1 MDSLTQI
8 LLGASAAAAV
18 VPAGHRRAAL
28 AAGAALGTLP
38 DLDSLPLLLLTDDP
52 VTLMTMHRG
61 ASHSLLVLP
70 LVAWAIWWFF
80 RRRGGRVAQAPRRWF
95 WAILLA
101 LVTHPLLDA
110 FTVYGTQLL
119 WPLPVRPTMWSSVFI
134 IDPAYTVWLLL
145 GTAAALF
152 AGPRALAG
160 RALVLGLALS
170 TAYIGWSLVAK
181 GLVEREAQ
189 RTLTA
194 MGLADAPRFSV
205 PTPLNTALWRVVAMT
220 PDGFMEGEHSLV
232 ADRGPIRFRYYP
244 SDTQALA
251 DAAHVPAVRR
261 LAWFNH
267 GFMKAQVSEGRLL
280 LSDLRMGAEPDYSF
294 TFVVAGHDGE
304 GWRALPPE
312 QLPWAVPR
320 AGQLAAI
327 WERIWNEP
335 PSEPAAGGK
344 FPAGA
349 QGQAAIGSAGATPA
363 TRASK

>member
-8 LLGASAAAAV
+8 LLGASVAAAV

-52 VTLMTMHRG
+52 VALMTLHRG

-110 FTVYGTQLL
+110 FTVYGTQLW
-119 WPLPVRPTMWSSVFI
+119 WPLPVRPAMWSSLFI
-134 IDPAYTVWLLL
+134 VDPAYTLWLLL
-145 GTAAALF
+145 GVAVALF
-152 AGPRALAG
+152 AGPRLLAR

-181 GLVEREAQ
+181 AMVGHEAQ
-189 RTLTA
+189 RSLA
-194 MGLADAPRFSV
+194 AIGLADAPRFSV
-205 PTPLNTALWRVVAMT
+205 PTPLNTMLWRVVAMT
-220 PDGFMEGEHSLV
+220 PDGFVEGEYSLV
-232 ADRGPIRFRYYP
+232 ADGGPIRFRRYA
-244 SDTQALA
+244 SDTQAM
-251 DAAHVPAVRR
+251 AAAGDVPAVRR

-267 GFMKAQVSEGRLL
+267 GFMKAQVHEDRLL

-294 TFVVAGHDGE
+294 TFAVAGRDGD

-320 AGQLAAI
+320 GDQLAAI

-335 PSEPAAGGK
+335 PAGSAAVEGTPAAAGG
-344 FPAGA
+344 
-349 QGQAAIGSAGATPA
+349 QAATGSAGGTPA
-363 TRASK
+363 ASASK